1 MANHKSAEK
10 RVRQTAKRRVRN
22 RHILSTMRTYIKRVR
37 VAIEE
42 GNADEAQ
49 AKLKDAV
56 SALARASSKGVIHRN
71 HASRKIGRLTRAV
84 NAIAN

>member
-10 RVRQTAKRRVRN
+10 RVRQTAKRRLRN

-49 AKLKDAV
+49 AKLKEAV

-84 NAIAN
+84 NAIAK

>member
-10 RVRQTAKRRVRN
+10 RVRQTAKRRLRN

-37 VAIEE
+37 MAIEE
-42 GNADEAQ
+42 GNADEAR
-49 AKLKDAV
+49 AKLKEAV

-84 NAIAN
+84 NAIAK

>member
-1 MANHKSAEK
+1 
-10 RVRQTAKRRVRN
+10 
-22 RHILSTMRTYIKRVR
+22 MRTYIKRVR

-49 AKLKDAV
+49 AKLKEAV

-84 NAIAN
+84 NAIAK